1 MKGHAMQPYIHSTP
15 NCELH
20 RDIVGAGATKQADEV
35 QDHGVRRGIGK
46 SGSSRALEAIDSHR
60 G

>member
-1 MKGHAMQPYIHSTP
+1 MQAYIHSTP